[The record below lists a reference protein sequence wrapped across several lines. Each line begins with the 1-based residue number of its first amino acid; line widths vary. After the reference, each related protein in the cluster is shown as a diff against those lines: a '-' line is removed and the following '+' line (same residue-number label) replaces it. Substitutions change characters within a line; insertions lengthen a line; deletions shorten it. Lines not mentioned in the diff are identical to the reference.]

1 MVGGVRMGIKT
12 IGGRDGVRMGIK
24 TIGVRDQIIR
34 TLLAILMTMVCTL
47 SSVGGF

>member
-1 MVGGVRMGIKT
+1 MYSKEGCVVG
-12 IGGRDGVRMGIK
+12 GVRMGIK